1 MNLKRIVFFIFIFTS
16 FSMFAEPTNR
26 LKERIKTLKKVKLIE
41 ILDLSEDKSEKF
53 MIKYNIYQSKIDSK
67 NTEVDNAIQ
76 ELENVASIKNSKI
89 EIIKL
94 KTNLL
99 QKVQNELVFTIQER
113 DKEIKSILNEVE
125 FAKYLVFERK
135 FANELRKSLLRL
147 NKKRFE

>member
-1 MNLKRIVFFIFIFTS
+1 
-16 FSMFAEPTNR
+16 MFAEPTNR

-76 ELENVASIKNSKI
+76 ELENVASNKNAKI

-125 FAKYLVFERK
+125 FAKYLIFERK

>member
-1 MNLKRIVFFIFIFTS
+1 MFFILIFTS
-16 FSMFAEPTNR
+16 ISMFAEPTNR

-53 MIKYNIYQSKIDSK
+53 MIKYNTYQSKIDSK
-67 NTEVDNAIQ
+67 NMEVDNAIQ
-76 ELENVASIKNSKI
+76 ELETVASNKNSKI

-99 QKVQNELVFTIQER
+99 QRVQNELVFIIQEK